1 MGFLEKVG
9 VAEKR
14 DQHPIQLS
22 GGQKQRVAIA
32 RALTMQPD
40 VMLFDEPTSALDP
53 ELTAAPVSIDP
64 CVVASFHE
72 TVFEGSEVEG
82 ALSRRCRY
90 TKG

>member
-1 MGFLEKVG
+1 MYFRAQGGAGPPSKDVFWNIRIEDG
-9 VAEKR
+9 AE
-14 DQHPIQLS
+14 L
-22 GGQKQRVAIA
+22 
-32 RALTMQPD
+32 
-40 VMLFDEPTSALDP
+40 
-53 ELTAAPVSIDP
+53 LTAAPVSIDP